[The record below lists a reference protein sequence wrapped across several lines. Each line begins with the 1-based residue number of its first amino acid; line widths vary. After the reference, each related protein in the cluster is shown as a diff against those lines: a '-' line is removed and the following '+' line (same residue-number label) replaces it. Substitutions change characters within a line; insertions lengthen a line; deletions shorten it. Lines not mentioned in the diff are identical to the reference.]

1 MQTVTRINGDNLA
14 DNGELEHRVQRFA
27 HDVRPRNVFVLRLPL
42 IIPVHE
48 FAFDHLVIEL
58 LNVAP
63 FQFFDIAV
71 AQSGIDLIFDGLAI
85 PLISIDLD
93 ARFAVGEKHPRQIGY
108 GDFFALFDFVGSGI
122 FALHDQSQNPF
133 GFIAGLR
140 GSDLRRL
147 GDRQLLLLAVSVAV
161 TI

>member
-1 MQTVTRINGDNLA
+1 M
-14 DNGELEHRVQRFA
+14 
-27 HDVRPRNVFVLRLPL
+27 
-42 IIPVHE
+42 HE

-71 AQSGIDLIFDGLAI
+71 AQSGIDLIFDGPAI
-85 PLISIDLD
+85 PLISIELD

-133 GFIAGLR
+133 GFLAGLG

-147 GDRQLLLLAVSVAV
+147 GDRQLLLLAVSIAVHDDVAGGSFADAHAEAFERIV
-161 TI
+161 EISRFSAVESQRAER